1 LAYDPYVYPG
11 TNILKN
17 TYGIR
22 DRKELDRVEADIV
35 GAALHRLLVNG
46 VSGELTRDWHKSV
59 HHQLFGKYTVS
70 QGNIAR

>member
-11 TNILKN
+11 TNVLKN

-22 DRKELDRVEADIV
+22 DQKELDRVEADIV

-46 VSGELTRDWHKSV
+46 VSGE
-59 HHQLFGKYTVS
+59 
-70 QGNIAR
+70 